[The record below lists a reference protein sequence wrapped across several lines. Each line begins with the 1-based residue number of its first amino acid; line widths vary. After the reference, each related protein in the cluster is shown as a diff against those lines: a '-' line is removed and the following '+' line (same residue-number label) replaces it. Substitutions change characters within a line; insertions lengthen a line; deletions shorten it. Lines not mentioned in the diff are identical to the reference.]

1 MEYYNTIAPGYE
13 ELHEK
18 EQLKKLNLIS
28 QYIKPEPNDRLL
40 DVGCGTGISTRF
52 WKCKRAGIDPAQQA
66 VRIAQK
72 RDPDGNYLI
81 ASAENI
87 PFPDKSF
94 DLVISITAVHNFKNP
109 EKGLSEIKRV
119 AKGRVV
125 LSVLKKSARFSQ
137 IKSLIKKLFAIEKE
151 LEEDKDI
158 IFIGKI

>member
-1 MEYYNTIAPGYE
+1 MGYYNTIAPGYE

-18 EQLKKLNLIS
+18 EQMKKLNLVS
-28 QYIKPEPNDRLL
+28 QHINPKPDETIL

-52 WKCKRAGIDPAQQA
+52 WKCRRAGIDPAQQA

-72 RDPDGNYLI
+72 KDPGGNYLI

-94 DLVISITAVHNFKNP
+94 DFVLSITAVHNFRNP
-109 EKGLSEIKRV
+109 EKGLTEIKRV
-119 AKGRVV
+119 AKNKVV

-137 IKSLIKKLFAIEKE
+137 IKSLIKRLFIAEKE